1 VVRTGRIERRG
12 YKTTGPSFFK
22 SGKSQSSTAP
32 ISLLNSVLSAV
43 KQSRFGTLRK
53 VSGRLR
59 KMWVG
64 REDSSPKEELMP
76 RLLVVD
82 DEESI
87 CFSMSEYFSLHGY
100 RVDTA
105 RELDE
110 AEKLLE
116 ATEYKVVIQDLRLT
130 ATRNS
135 DGLNIIK
142 MVRRQNPQARI
153 VVLTA
158 YGSTEMEDE
167 ARRCGADAFLRKP
180 KPLSQVAQVIQGLLE
195 SPSKHAARP
204 A

>member
-1 VVRTGRIERRG
+1 MWTGSD
-12 YKTTGPSFFK
+12 KNTS
-22 SGKSQSSTAP
+22 
-32 ISLLNSVLSAV
+32 
-43 KQSRFGTLRK
+43 
-53 VSGRLR
+53 
-59 KMWVG
+59 
-64 REDSSPKEELMP
+64 KEAMMP

-87 CFSMSEYFSLHGY
+87 CFSMSEYFSLQGY

-110 AEKLLE
+110 AEKLIV
-116 ATEYKVVIQDLRLT
+116 ATEYKVVIQDLRLSE
-130 ATRNS
+130 TRNP

-142 MVRRQNPQARI
+142 MIRGQNPQTRI

-195 SPSKHAARP
+195 SPSKHVPRP

>member
-1 VVRTGRIERRG
+1 MW
-12 YKTTGPSFFK
+12 
-22 SGKSQSSTAP
+22 SGGEKNTSQEA
-32 ISLLNSVLSAV
+32 
-43 KQSRFGTLRK
+43 K
-53 VSGRLR
+53 
-59 KMWVG
+59 
-64 REDSSPKEELMP
+64 MP

-87 CFSMSEYFSLHGY
+87 CFSMSEYFSLQGY

-105 RELDE
+105 QELDE
-110 AEKLLE
+110 AEKLIV
-116 ATEYKVVIQDLRLT
+116 ASEYKVD
-130 ATRNS
+130 
-135 DGLNIIK
+135 IIK
-142 MVRRQNPQARI
+142 MIRGQNPQTRI

-195 SPSKHAARP
+195 SPSKHVARP